1 MMKNRC
7 QVAGNRLQGTPRGG
21 ANGHLAPVACHLFL
35 VAALLLFASTATA
48 QRGPLLAEKGKF
60 RVVVAGALVGNEQYA
75 IAPAGAEFE
84 AIGTVEI
91 NVPGSTSGKISS
103 KLRLAADGR
112 PLRYEWTV
120 EAEKKSTGTL
130 LFEGGTATVEVR
142 LGEGQPFTQQF
153 FFDSPRVVV
162 LDNNLYHH
170 YAILARLYDM
180 GQKGTQTFNVFIPQE
195 LTPGTVTV
203 EHLSEQ
209 DTPQGKLDHLRV
221 RSTDLEI
228 DLYVGKSG
236 LVRLA
241 VPAANVVVEH
251 D

>member
-1 MMKNRC
+1 LGF
-7 QVAGNRLQGTPRGG
+7 VAKTI
-21 ANGHLAPVACHLFL
+21 LAF
-35 VAALLLFASTATA
+35 ALLSLVLAAAA
-48 QRGPLLAEKGKF
+48 QRGLLAPEKGKF
-60 RVVVAGALVGNEQYA
+60 RVVVSGAPVASEQYA
-75 IAPAGAEFE
+75 VSPAGDGFE
-84 AIGTVEI
+84 AAGTVEI
-91 NVPGSTSGKISS
+91 NVPGSASGKISS

-112 PLRYEWTV
+112 PLRYDWTV

-153 FFDSPRVVV
+153 FFDSPRVVI

-180 GQKGTQTFNVFIPQE
+180 KQKGTQTFSVFITQE

-203 EHLSEQ
+203 EHLSEEEISG
-209 DTPQGKLDHLRV
+209 GKGDHLRV

-228 DLYVGKSG
+228 DLYVSKSG

-241 VPAANVVVEH
+241 VPAANVIVER